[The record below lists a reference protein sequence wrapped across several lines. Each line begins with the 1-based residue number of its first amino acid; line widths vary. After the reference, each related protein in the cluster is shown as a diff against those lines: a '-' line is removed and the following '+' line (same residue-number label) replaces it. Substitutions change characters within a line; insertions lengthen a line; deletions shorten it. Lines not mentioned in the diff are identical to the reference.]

1 MIIIFIRKHLM
12 NAYTSIPMLVCLL
25 FVTWSSY
32 GGHSANSVKLSGEE
46 MFRGVF
52 FAEGQFAELI
62 PELKATQTMYS
73 SNQLSV
79 NEKKALALART
90 QIIASIKA
98 SNPHY
103 FEDFK
108 ANIQTANP
116 VLIKEKLMEGQRI
129 VTKNALRL
137 FNLKEPE
144 LKSFNNFLAK
154 DGKNVETKV
163 LNQLT
168 RKSLKEGF
176 SNTKANNGT
185 GTCVVIDCVW
195 VMYYNLALMVIG
207 AEMTSNS
214 IKSSKLMLEQVV
226 CSICTIAPQV
236 G

>member
-90 QIIASIKA
+90 QIIASIK
-98 SNPHY
+98 SSSPHY
-103 FEDFK
+103 FDDFK
-108 ANIQTANP
+108 ASIQTANP
-116 VLIKEKLMEGQRI
+116 VLIKEKLIEGQGI
-129 VTKNALRL
+129 VTQNALRL
-137 FNLKEPE
+137 SNLKESD
-144 LKSFNNFLAK
+144 LKSLNSFLAK
-154 DGKNVETKV
+154 EGKNVDKKALSEFIKKMAKDGS
-163 LNQLT
+163 LNMQ
-168 RKSLKEGF
+168 
-176 SNTKANNGT
+176 ANNGT
-185 GTCVVIDCVW
+185 GNCIALLLYNWVPFIVIVVPFVCKPD
-195 VMYYNLALMVIG
+195 NH
-207 AEMTSNS
+207 T
-214 IKSSKLMLEQVV
+214 KLMLEQMV
-226 CSICTIAPQV
+226 CSICTIAPRV